1 MKWTDFIS
9 QNPEIM
15 MGKPCIRGTRL
26 TVETILDKLGHGIS
40 YEELLESYPALTRD
54 HILAAQSFAAD
65 YLSMDQVVWTPRQPA

>member
-15 MGKPCIRGTRL
+15 MGKPCLRGTRL
-26 TVETILDKLGHGIS
+26 TVETILDKLGHGVT

-54 HILAAQSFAAD
+54 HILAAQCFAAD
-65 YLSMDQVVWTPRQPA
+65 YLSMDQVVWSPHQPA